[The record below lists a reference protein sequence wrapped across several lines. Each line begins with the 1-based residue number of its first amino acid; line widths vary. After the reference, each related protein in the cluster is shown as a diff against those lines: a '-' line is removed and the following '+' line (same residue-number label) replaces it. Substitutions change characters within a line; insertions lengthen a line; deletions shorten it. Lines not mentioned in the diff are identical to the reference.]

1 MWELS
6 IPMTYQNYRQTI
18 LKTLVGIVAN
28 HLKDINTSR
37 DKSNYELDETRG
49 QSSSTRWHTERTL
62 RITASR
68 CKTANSFGEKI
79 NNKLENQI
87 NESMLNYI
95 RNNMWSNKKLNPTN
109 DMKYGIAEEANARF
123 AYCEVSG
130 NKISETGMWIDTR
143 YPFLGASPDGLILNN
158 TGEPVGVLEIKC
170 LKLLKDI
177 SVSDLIEQIE
187 EGKIMKAVWSRQC
200 FEVKNRELLL
210 KENHAYFYQI
220 QLQMLVTGLSQCL

>member
-1 MWELS
+1 
-6 IPMTYQNYRQTI
+6 
-18 LKTLVGIVAN
+18 
-28 HLKDINTSR
+28 
-37 DKSNYELDETRG
+37 
-49 QSSSTRWHTERTL
+49 
-62 RITASR
+62 
-68 CKTANSFGEKI
+68 
-79 NNKLENQI
+79 
-87 NESMLNYI
+87 
-95 RNNMWSNKKLNPTN
+95 MWSNKEINPTN
-109 DMKYGIAEEANARF
+109 DIEYGIAEEANARL
-123 AYCEVSG
+123 AYCEASG
-130 NKISETGMWIDTR
+130 NEISETGMWIDTR

-220 QLQMLVTGLSQCL
+220 QLQMLVTGLSFCDSVLHSPEGPPSIQRIVKNCEFQFTLAENI